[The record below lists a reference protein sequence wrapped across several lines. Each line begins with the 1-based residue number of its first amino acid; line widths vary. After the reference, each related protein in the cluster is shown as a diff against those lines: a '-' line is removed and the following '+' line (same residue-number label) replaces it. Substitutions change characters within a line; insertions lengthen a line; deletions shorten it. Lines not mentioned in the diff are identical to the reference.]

1 MGKLDKKPEGDLKC
15 SEFTVKV
22 PIWVELGKKKK
33 KKYYLNLN
41 LLRNR
46 VGHLNNNVKKEF
58 KRVVAPLL
66 PDVYYE
72 KFEVV
77 YELFLPNKLKRDVA
91 NVLSIIDK
99 NFCDVLVAEKK
110 VPEDNYY
117 HLQKVTYKL
126 GGYDPKAVGYCIV
139 TVKER
144 YKNKEMG

>member
-1 MGKLDKKPEGDLKC
+1 MQQNPEGKLKI
-15 SEFTVKV
+15 SEFTIKV
-22 PIWVELGKKKK
+22 PIFVELGKKKV

-46 VGHLNNNVKKEF
+46 VGHLNNNIKREY

-72 KFEVV
+72 KFEIE

-91 NVLSIIDK
+91 NVCSIIDK
-99 NFCDVLVAEKK
+99 NFCDVLVDEGK

-117 HLQKVTYKL
+117 HLQKVTYEL
-126 GGYDPKAVGYCIV
+126 GGYDPKAVGYCMA
-139 TVKER
+139 TVKEV
-144 YKNKEMG
+144 YKNKEMT